1 MASLGGGNSASI
13 KAAIDSIFQQGSE
26 DNGNQNGAIPLGG
39 NREKV
44 VSATA
49 DGANV
54 NLGVYSG
61 VLTQMKQER
70 DWLFKNS
77 GKLKAEVKKASEA
90 LDITHYTLPKIH
102 GTRFLNHR
110 RRGLAK
116 LLHNWPSYIVA
127 FDNALASRKGYTLE
141 TKAKVAGFSKKF
153 KSYPFLC
160 KVAGYLDVFEKYDL
174 LAFEIPLAVET
185 VIDTLEEIKENS
197 SSSDYVL
204 SSYLAK
210 FRVLQ
215 DSDAIAVKAN
225 YPKAGHERRQPE
237 NRELFDLELEQMSN
251 VGYEAG
257 EKALEMQVK
266 VADILCPLI
275 RNRFSSY
282 DHEVF
287 KTMTWIDP
295 KYWDSSDK
303 NNGKEDILRV
313 CEIFSEPLEAVSFNK
328 GKVFGEW
335 RSLKNPP
342 EVAVS

>member
-1 MASLGGGNSASI
+1 MPACKWCETWQGKDSSNAAREFVHYIAEAITEKCAGIIAGSHFMSILSDGSQARKTSNEKELVLVRVERNGVPIYFVVSLLEMASLGGGNSHSI
-13 KAAIDSIFQQGSE
+13 KATIDSIFQQGSG

-39 NREKV
+39 YREKV

-70 DWLFKNS
+70 DWLVIIHRANYRLELALKDAVKQFQPFREIDSFYKDLWNLFKNS

-102 GTRFLNHR
+102 GTRFLNHI

-141 TKAKVAGFSKKF
+141 TKAKIAGFSKKF

-160 KVAGYLDVFEKYDL
+160 KVAGYILEIMGPLSLVFEKHDL
-174 LAFEIPLAVET
+174 MAFEIPLAVET

-197 SSSDYVL
+197 SSSDY
-204 SSYLAK
+204 
-210 FRVLQ
+210 
-215 DSDAIAVKAN
+215 
-225 YPKAGHERRQPE
+225 
-237 NRELFDLELEQMSN
+237 
-251 VGYEAG
+251 
-257 EKALEMQVK
+257 
-266 VADILCPLI
+266 
-275 RNRFSSY
+275 FSAA
-282 DHEVF
+282 
-287 KTMTWIDP
+287 T
-295 KYWDSSDK
+295 
-303 NNGKEDILRV
+303 
-313 CEIFSEPLEAVSFNK
+313 
-328 GKVFGEW
+328 
-335 RSLKNPP
+335 
-342 EVAVS
+342 